1 MTDVSTQVTLVTGAS
16 GALGSAL
23 VQRFAASGRV
33 IALERSKDGQV
44 ALERAGERVL
54 RLRANTGD
62 AAALTSALEG
72 AQAEH
77 GALTGA
83 VLAAGAWRGGHAFHE
98 PEAAA
103 DYRAVMDANLETA
116 QVALRALL
124 GGMVARKRGSIV
136 LIGSRSGVRPFSAP
150 GDAAYAATKA
160 ALTALT
166 QTIAAEV
173 LEHGVRVN
181 MVMPSTIDTAANRQA
196 MPGADTSRWVSTD
209 SLGDV
214 IEFLLSERSR
224 DVSGAALPVYGQ
236 GGV

>member
-1 MTDVSTQVTLVTGAS
+1 
-16 GALGSAL
+16 
-23 VQRFAASGRV
+23 
-33 IALERSKDGQV
+33 
-44 ALERAGERVL
+44 
-54 RLRANTGD
+54 
-62 AAALTSALEG
+62 
-72 AQAEH
+72 
-77 GALTGA
+77 
-83 VLAAGAWRGGHAFHE
+83 
-98 PEAAA
+98 
-103 DYRAVMDANLETA
+103 
-116 QVALRALL
+116 
-124 GGMVARKRGSIV
+124 MVARKRGSIV

>member
-1 MTDVSTQVTLVTGAS
+1 MTSNDVTLVTGAS

-44 ALERAGERVL
+44 ALERGGESVL

-62 AAALTSALEG
+62 AAALASALER
-72 AQAEH
+72 AQAEQ

-83 VLAAGAWRGGHAFHE
+83 VLTAGAWRGGHAFHE

-103 DYRAVMDANLETA
+103 DYRAVMDSNLETA

-196 MPGADTSRWVSTD
+196 MPDADTSRWVSTD
-209 SLGDV
+209 SLAGV

-224 DVSGAALPVYGQ
+224 DVSGAALPVYGK

>member
-1 MTDVSTQVTLVTGAS
+1 MTEASKQVTLVTGAS

-23 VQRFAASGRV
+23 VQRLASSGRV
-33 IALERSKDGQV
+33 IAMERSKDGQV
-44 ALERAGERVL
+44 VLERAGQGVL

-62 AAALTSALEG
+62 AAALAGALER

-83 VLAAGAWRGGHAFHE
+83 VLTAGAWRGGHAFHE

-116 QVALRALL
+116 QVALRAVLS
-124 GGMVARKRGSIV
+124 GMVARKRGSIV
-136 LIGSRSGVRPFSAP
+136 MIGSRSGVRPFSAP

-209 SLGDV
+209 SLADV

-236 GGV
+236 SGV

>member
-1 MTDVSTQVTLVTGAS
+1 MNEISSNVLITGAS

-23 VQRFAASGRV
+23 VERFGASGRV
-33 IALERSKDGQV
+33 IALERSKDGAIKLERV
-44 ALERAGERVL
+44 SGSVLRLSADTGKAENLAAALER
-54 RLRANTGD
+54 
-62 AAALTSALEG
+62 

-83 VLAAGAWRGGHAFHE
+83 VLTAGAWRGGHAFHE

-124 GGMVARKRGSIV
+124 PGMVARQSGSVV

-150 GDAAYAATKA
+150 GDAAYAAAKA

-173 LEHGVRVN
+173 LAHGVRVN
-181 MVMPSTIDTAANRQA
+181 MVMPSTIDTAANRKA
-196 MPGADTSRWVSTD
+196 MPGADTSRWVSTE

-214 IEFLLSERSR
+214 VEFLLSTRSR

-236 GGV
+236 SGV

>member
-1 MTDVSTQVTLVTGAS
+1 MNESSSNVLITGAS

-23 VQRFAASGRV
+23 VERFAANGRV
-33 IALERSKDGQV
+33 IALERSKDGTV
-44 ALERAGERVL
+44 KLERAGSGVL
-54 RLRANTGD
+54 RLHADTGNAEQL
-62 AAALTSALEG
+62 AAALER

-83 VLAAGAWRGGHAFHE
+83 VLTAGAWRGGHAFHE
-98 PEAAA
+98 PAAAA

-124 GGMVARKRGSIV
+124 PGMVARRAGSVV

-150 GDAAYAATKA
+150 GDAAYAAAKA

-173 LEHGVRVN
+173 LAHGVRVN
-181 MVMPSTIDTAANRQA
+181 MVMPSTIDTAANRKA
-196 MPGADTSRWVSTD
+196 MPEADTSRWVSTE

-214 IEFLLSERSR
+214 VEFLLSARSR

-236 GGV
+236 SGV

>member
-1 MTDVSTQVTLVTGAS
+1 MNETASNVLITGAS

-23 VQRFAASGRV
+23 VERFATSGRV
-33 IALERSKDGQV
+33 IALERSKDGSVKLERASVSVLRLHADTSNAQSLAS
-44 ALERAGERVL
+44 ALERAQ
-54 RLRANTGD
+54 
-62 AAALTSALEG
+62 S
-72 AQAEH
+72 EH

-83 VLAAGAWRGGHAFHE
+83 VLTAGAWRGGHAFHE

-103 DYRAVMDANLETA
+103 DYRTVMDANLETA

-124 GGMVARKRGSIV
+124 PGMVSRRMGSVV

-150 GDAAYAATKA
+150 GDAAYAAAKA

-173 LEHGVRVN
+173 LAHGVRVN

-196 MPGADTSRWVSTD
+196 MPDADTSRWVTTE

-214 IEFLLSERSR
+214 VEFLLSARSR

-236 GGV
+236 SGV

>member
-1 MTDVSTQVTLVTGAS
+1 MNDALGNVLITGAS

-23 VQRFAASGRV
+23 VQRFGKQGRV
-33 IALERSKDGQV
+33 VALERSKDGAV
-44 ALERAGERVL
+44 KLERAGENVL
-54 RLRANTGD
+54 RLQADTGN
-62 AAALTSALEG
+62 AAALTAALER
-72 AQAEH
+72 AQTEH
-77 GALTGA
+77 GALSGA
-83 VLAAGAWRGGHAFHE
+83 VLTAGAWRGGHAFHE
-98 PEAAA
+98 AEAAA
-103 DYRAVMDANLETA
+103 DYRTVMEANLETA

-124 GGMVARKRGSIV
+124 GGMVARRRGSVV

-150 GDAAYAATKA
+150 GDAAYAAAKA

-173 LEHGVRVN
+173 LEHGVRIN

-196 MPGADTSRWVSTD
+196 MPHADTSRWVTTD

-214 IEFLLSERSR
+214 VEFLLSDRAR

-236 GGV
+236 SGV